1 MTGDLD
7 RDFPEDLLEIKKE
20 LKKKSSSQGSWPK
33 ANLTFAE
40 KQLVQKIQTRT
51 NELNR
56 NNVTRTQAY
65 YAFYRKH
72 PDIKWALLGHMVSRN
87 GGWNMTDLQGEFLSK
102 LLSLAEQQQFFT
114 FLERGNWLIFQDAY
128 PQFLLYEE
136 SLRTKTPL
144 FHLLRFLH
152 VSTFME
158 TLWNRYW
165 MTGDQRIITIALII
179 NEQSYLEKRVIR
191 NKYYQ
196 QTVLDTIH
204 FKLQDLLGL
213 SHILF
218 PYEMTTSGHTKL
230 LGQTLRH
237 FASLEERINLGK
249 RLFSLLLDHEQKL
262 CAWAG
267 STPHTGS
274 RKDFWPHLF
283 NNIRES
289 LPGSLYIPQIKDC
302 TLTKNGRRL
311 YSPVLENAWK
321 NVEHN
326 EAETGDWF
334 EDWRIIDY
342 FQNSYTSVNGEI
354 RDEYCKSIEKLELAF
369 FAKKALHHS
378 NR

>member
-1 MTGDLD
+1 
-7 RDFPEDLLEIKKE
+7 LLEIKKE
-20 LKKKSSSQGSWPK
+20 LKKKSSSQGSGPK
-33 ANLTFAE
+33 ANLTLAE
-40 KQLVQKIQTRT
+40 KQLIQKIQTRT

-87 GGWNMTDLQGEFLSK
+87 GGWNMTDLKGEFLSK
-102 LLSLAEQQQFFT
+102 LLSEKEQHQFFS

-128 PQFLLYEE
+128 PQFLVYEE
-136 SLRTKTPL
+136 SLRTKKPL

-158 TLWNRYW
+158 TLWNCYW
-165 MTGDQRIITIALII
+165 ITKNRQILTIALII

-218 PYEMTTSGHTKL
+218 PYDMTANGHRKL

-249 RLFSLLLDHEQKL
+249 RLFSILLDHEQKL
-262 CAWAG
+262 SEWAG
-267 STPHTGS
+267 SIPHTGS

-289 LPGSLYIPQIKDC
+289 LPGSLYIQQIKDC
-302 TLTKNGRRL
+302 TLKKNGRRL
-311 YSPVLENAWK
+311 YSPVLEIAWK
-321 NVEHN
+321 DVEHH
-326 EAETGDWF
+326 EAEKGDWF
-334 EDWRIIDY
+334 QDWRTIDY
-342 FQNSYTSVNGEI
+342 FQNPYMSVNGEI
-354 RDEYCKSIEKLELAF
+354 TDEYCKTIEKLELALVT
-369 FAKKALHHS
+369 KNALYPPKQ
-378 NR
+378 